1 MTEEDK
7 IWFAGFIDKAIQA
20 SENRMMRSIEAYV
33 DKAIQ
38 ASETR
43 MMRSIEVYV
52 DKAIQASETRMMR
65 SIEAYVDKAIQ
76 ASETRMMEQMRSI
89 ETTLLTEFQ
98 KWASPIE
105 MRIKTH
111 TATLRAV
118 DAEIE
123 YLSDRVKNIEDNQR
137 KAS

>member
-20 SENRMMRSIEAYV
+20 SEN
-33 DKAIQ
+33 
-38 ASETR
+38 
-43 MMRSIEVYV
+43 
-52 DKAIQASETRMMR
+52 RMMR